1 MYTTL
6 QDKNLIKTRLKK
18 NSNLLDTLVKE
29 AGKLR
34 STHTVDKNFINTI

>member
-18 NSNLLDTLVKE
+18 NSNLLDTLVETDK
-29 AGKLR
+29 